1 MAYFN
6 HASYESGTNLTFEV
20 NPDFGIKLGKEFAT
34 VLSESFGGN
43 EFAVQKHTGKKTW
56 EWNWSNISSSFK
68 TELENFRNVVGGDF
82 KSFTYNDGSTSFTV
96 RMSPSSLQ
104 FTEGTYQRY
113 STNIQLKEVS
123 PS

>member
-1 MAYFN
+1 M
-6 HASYESGTNLTFEV
+6 
-20 NPDFGIKLGKEFAT
+20 
-34 VLSESFGGN
+34 SESFGGN